1 MKTAILSLQ
10 TAIYNRL
17 SNDTQLAAKI
27 TGVYDA
33 VDENTIFPY
42 VTLGNGDTVNNWST
56 GTWYGEELTH
66 TMHVWSRYKGKKEV
80 IEIMNLIINAL
91 SQPLSLDGGFLVEF
105 IQLEFMEVLSDPDDI
120 TRHGVMRYRFKIR
133 NQ

>member
-17 SNDTQLAAKI
+17 SNDAQLAAKI

-33 VDENTIFPY
+33 VDENTVFPY
-42 VTLGNGDTVNNWST
+42 LTVGNGDTVNNWST
-56 GTWYGEELTH
+56 STWYGEELTH
-66 TMHVWSRYKGKKEV
+66 TLHVWSRYKGKKEAV
-80 IEIMNLIINAL
+80 EIMNLIINAL
-91 SQPLSLDGGFLVEF
+91 SQPLSIDGGFLVEF
-105 IQLEFMEVLSDPDDI
+105 TQLEFMEVLSDPDDI

>member
-17 SNDTQLAAKI
+17 SNDAQLAAKI

-33 VDENTIFPY
+33 VDENTVFPY
-42 VTLGNGDTVNNWST
+42 VTVGNGDTVNNWST
-56 GTWYGEELTH
+56 STWYGEELTH
-66 TMHVWSRYKGKKEV
+66 TLHVWSRYKGKKEAV
-80 IEIMNLIINAL
+80 EIMNLIINAL
-91 SQPLSLDGGFLVEF
+91 SQPLSIDGGFLVEF
-105 IQLEFMEVLSDPDDI
+105 TQLEFMEVLSDPDDI